1 MKEDTPNRR
10 QNSFDQLRL
19 IAAFFVIITHSY
31 ALLGLPETDVLYLVT
46 RGATS
51 FSTFGLWIFFVI
63 SGYLGLNGQNGRLE
77 FRFSFQNFINK
88 FYFSFAN
95 KTSVNIE

>member
-1 MKEDTPNRR
+1 MTEGIPTPDHRELR
-10 QNSFDQLRL
+10 TPESKLSDLSFAELERL
-19 IAAFFVIITHSY
+19 HQEI
-31 ALLGLPETDVLYLVT
+31 
-46 RGATS
+46 R
-51 FSTFGLWIFFVI
+51 
-63 SGYLGLNGQNGRLE
+63 LNGQNGRLE